1 MRADNSGYVIDA
13 ARCRA
18 RATRRR
24 AVAAL
29 RRMDNAGTPIT
40 FDALA
45 REAGVSRSWLYNQPD
60 LRAEVERRR
69 DRPHPAAG
77 RRVPN
82 RQQSSDASLL
92 HRVEIATQR
101 IRELETDNTRLRAA
115 LAEALGERRA
125 TSTREPRRDT
135 PTPRVSR
142 ATRRSR
148 TTASSTPSTT
158 QNSSSQA

>member
-1 MRADNSGYVIDA
+1 MRADNSGYVVDA
-13 ARCRA
+13 ARRRA

-29 RRMDNAGTPIT
+29 RRMDNAGTPTT

-60 LRAEVERRR
+60 LRAEVERLR
-69 DRPHPAAG
+69 DRPHPAAA

-92 HRVEIATQR
+92 HRVEVATQR
-101 IRELETDNTRLRAA
+101 IRELETDNTRLRDA

-142 ATRRSR
+142 ATR
-148 TTASSTPSTT
+148 PS
-158 QNSSSQA
+158 